1 MYLYLNLYVLHEKEK
16 IMMFKSN
23 SISTC
28 SLDVLLYGALLHL
41 ETEPAVT
48 EEVVLLLR
56 LQVVDDHVTQVPG
69 RRHSRVVVPDLD
81 FPELAEVD
89 VVGDGEHVA
98 AVSLE
103 RPRLRHV
110 LTGRLAI
117 LAMET
122 NTNMGRCA

>member
-1 MYLYLNLYVLHEKEK
+1 M
-16 IMMFKSN
+16 
-23 SISTC
+23 
-28 SLDVLLYGALLHL
+28 
-41 ETEPAVT
+41 T

-69 RRHSRVVVPDLD
+69 RRHPRVVVPDLD
-81 FPELAEVD
+81 LPKLAEVH

-98 AVSLE
+98 AVPLE
-103 RPRLRHV
+103 CARLRHV

-117 LAMET
+117 LTMET